1 MGGRLLE
8 GPTMVGRMSDWKEE
22 LGRFLEPFL
31 ARLGHKAR
39 RQMCPLYVSGL
50 IGPGDRK
57 SRIAMSRSVIMPT
70 SLSFSVTG
78 NRPASIFFIKAAA
91 LRMVSSGLISCT
103 SVLMTLLIFIARPP
117 LFIYPHHITLGPGI
131 LFMTLQVDEPRPGF
145 QRGRGLGNTP
155 SSASKLFLV
164 MRAPLVKRVG
174 GIDAPAGTRAR
185 RTSSLLDAING
196 ETLKQLRTSIL

>member
-1 MGGRLLE
+1 MFSATWVTSSSSKQYL
-8 GPTMVGRMSDWKEE
+8 T
-22 LGRFLEPFL
+22 
-31 ARLGHKAR
+31 
-39 RQMCPLYVSGL
+39 SGL
-50 IGPGDRK
+50 IASRTFASGPLP
-57 SRIAMSRSVIMPT
+57 SATPRIAMSRSVIMPT

-91 LRMVSSGLISCT
+91 LRIVSSCLISCT
-103 SVLMTLLIFIARPP
+103 SLLMTLLIFIACPP

-164 MRAPLVKRVG
+164 LRAPLVKCVG
-174 GIDAPAGTRAR
+174 GIDVPAGTRAR
-185 RTSSLLDAING
+185 RTSPLLDAING
-196 ETLKQLRTSIL
+196 ETLKQLRTSIMKDWPMNGLERN